1 MHIMVVLFLLHKQ
14 LIHQHPQ
21 KQLIINYVVVIGN
34 RNQLTV
40 KTHIMMVHPCEVGAK
55 VTHHKCDT

>member
-1 MHIMVVLFLLHKQ
+1 MVALFLLHKQ
-14 LIHQHPQ
+14 LIHQRLQ
-21 KQLIINYVVVIGN
+21 KQLIINYVAVIGN

-40 KTHIMMVHPCEVGAK
+40 KTHIMMVHLCEVGAK

>member
-1 MHIMVVLFLLHKQ
+1 MHTMVALFLLHKLLILQ
-14 LIHQHPQ
+14 LLL
-21 KQLIINYVVVIGN
+21 KQLIINYEAVTRN

-40 KTHIMMVHPCEVGAK
+40 KTHIMMVHLCEVGAR